1 MPESQAPRPVRRRLD
16 NGLGLLLLSRPGA
29 ARAAISLRVAAGSHD
44 EPAAYPGL
52 AHFLEHLV
60 FLGSA
65 AFAPEQG
72 LMAYVQ
78 GCGGQVN
85 ASTQARHTDYFCEV
99 PADRLDGALARMLD
113 MLARPLLEPAAQRR
127 EREVLHAE
135 FLARG
140 QDADTL
146 LDAAL
151 GQALPVDHRGA
162 AFLAGNRDS
171 LPVDSAA
178 FQQALRAFHRRFYR
192 AGQLSLVLAGP
203 QSCAELLSLARR
215 HGDSLPASAR
225 QVQAAPPSLLPL
237 RARHLRMGLR
247 GSQPS
252 LQLGFA
258 LESPARVRAAAFGEA
273 LGLLQQILPT
283 RSAGGL
289 AARLEEAG
297 LCRGVEARLV
307 YRHLGQALL
316 LLSFAGVEQAGQSP
330 AVIAAALRDWLAFLA
345 SAADWRALAERQD
358 ALEGRQLQ
366 ILGPL
371 ALARHWQ
378 ERLAAGRGA
387 LPGPATERQA
397 VVQALLAQLQDAERG
412 SACSSVP
419 PRRRPGPAPGLT
431 CAYAGRRR
439 SPRRPGHGAGTCRPP
454 TPSSTA

>member
-1 MPESQAPRPVRRRLD
+1 MPESQAPRPVRRRLG

-225 QVQAAPPSLLPL
+225 QVQAAPPSLLPCG
-237 RARHLRMGLR
+237 RGICAWACAAASPVCNWASPWSHRR
-247 GSQPS
+247 GSGPRRS
-252 LQLGFA
+252 ARPWGC
-258 LESPARVRAAAFGEA
+258 SSRSCRPARPGA
-273 LGLLQQILPT
+273 
-283 RSAGGL
+283 
-289 AARLEEAG
+289 
-297 LCRGVEARLV
+297 
-307 YRHLGQALL
+307 
-316 LLSFAGVEQAGQSP
+316 
-330 AVIAAALRDWLAFLA
+330 
-345 SAADWRALAERQD
+345 WR
-358 ALEGRQLQ
+358 
-366 ILGPL
+366 
-371 ALARHWQ
+371 
-378 ERLAAGRGA
+378 
-387 LPGPATERQA
+387 PGW
-397 VVQALLAQLQDAERG
+397 
-412 SACSSVP
+412 
-419 PRRRPGPAPGLT
+419 RRRD
-431 CAYAGRRR
+431 CAVASRRAWCIAT
-439 SPRRPGHGAGTCRPP
+439 SVRPCCC
-454 TPSSTA
+454 

>member
-1 MPESQAPRPVRRRLD
+1 M
-16 NGLGLLLLSRPGA
+16 
-29 ARAAISLRVAAGSHD
+29 
-44 EPAAYPGL
+44 
-52 AHFLEHLV
+52 
-60 FLGSA
+60 
-65 AFAPEQG
+65 
-72 LMAYVQ
+72 
-78 GCGGQVN
+78 
-85 ASTQARHTDYFCEV
+85 
-99 PADRLDGALARMLD
+99 
-113 MLARPLLEPAAQRR
+113 
-127 EREVLHAE
+127 
-135 FLARG
+135 
-140 QDADTL
+140 
-146 LDAAL
+146 
-151 GQALPVDHRGA
+151 
-162 AFLAGNRDS
+162 
-171 LPVDSAA
+171 
-178 FQQALRAFHRRFYR
+178 
-192 AGQLSLVLAGP
+192 
-203 QSCAELLSLARR
+203 
-215 HGDSLPASAR
+215 
-225 QVQAAPPSLLPL
+225 
-237 RARHLRMGLR
+237 
-247 GSQPS
+247 
-252 LQLGFA
+252 
-258 LESPARVRAAAFGEA
+258 
-273 LGLLQQILPT
+273 
-283 RSAGGL
+283 
-289 AARLEEAG
+289 
-297 LCRGVEARLV
+297 